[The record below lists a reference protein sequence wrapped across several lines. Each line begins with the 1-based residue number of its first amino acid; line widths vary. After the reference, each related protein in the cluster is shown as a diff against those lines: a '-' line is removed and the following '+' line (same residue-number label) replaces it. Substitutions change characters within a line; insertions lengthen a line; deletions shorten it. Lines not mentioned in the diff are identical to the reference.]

1 MLINV
6 LRVLASE
13 LIAHFSFSEQQ
24 DMKYDSQ
31 FNAEFFK
38 IEATEFFL
46 EIDAEIN
53 SKGRGF
59 IHYTPGAGV
68 NGSYGGSGAN
78 HATFGGTR
86 DNRKQ
91 GTTYGSLY
99 EPISAGSRGGV
110 GPSGVLGARGGGVM
124 RIIIGHSFHLDGVVN
139 VDADNAKENS
149 GKFSFQCPR
158 TCARTG

>member
-1 MLINV
+1 MKTN
-6 LRVLASE
+6 ASFF
-13 LIAHFSFSEQQ
+13 LPQ

-59 IHYTPGAGV
+59 TRYTLGAGV
-68 NGSYGGSGAN
+68 NGSDGGSGAS
-78 HATFGGTR
+78 HATHGGTR
-86 DNRKQ
+86 DNRKL

-99 EPISAGSRGGV
+99 EPILAGSRGGV
-110 GPSGVLGARGGGVM
+110 GRRGLLGARGGGKM
-124 RIIIGHSFHLDGVVN
+124 RISVGHSFHLDGVVN
-139 VDADNAKENS
+139 VDANDAHTSS
-149 GKFSFQCPR
+149 GEL
-158 TCARTG
+158 